1 MFEDEQVL
9 TILPQI
15 KNSVDFQLIQGY
27 KSQMEEAVKN
37 AEAAEERLRNALR
50 EKERA
55 TTQLLSLRRNAAKLF
70 RSVQE
75 VCTCPFFFYSSA
87 KLWLLVPFTWANR
100 LVHGLQ
106 FGQMERKIQDW

>member
-1 MFEDEQVL
+1 
-9 TILPQI
+9 
-15 KNSVDFQLIQGY
+15 
-27 KSQMEEAVKN
+27 MEEAVKN

-75 VCTCPFFFYSSA
+75 VCTCLFFCTSV
-87 KLWLLVPFTWANR
+87 KLWLFTIYVGKPVSP
-100 LVHGLQ
+100 L
-106 FGQMERKIQDW
+106 FGQMVRKIQDW

>member
-1 MFEDEQVL
+1 
-9 TILPQI
+9 
-15 KNSVDFQLIQGY
+15 
-27 KSQMEEAVKN
+27 MEEAVKN

-75 VCTCPFFFYSSA
+75 VCTCLFFCTSA
-87 KLWLLVPFTWANR
+87 KLWLFTIYVDKPVSPR
-100 LVHGLQ
+100 
-106 FGQMERKIQDW
+106 FGQMVRKIQDS

>member
-1 MFEDEQVL
+1 
-9 TILPQI
+9 
-15 KNSVDFQLIQGY
+15 
-27 KSQMEEAVKN
+27 MEEAVKN

-75 VCTCPFFFYSSA
+75 VCTSLFF
-87 KLWLLVPFTWANR
+87 L
-100 LVHGLQ
+100 H
-106 FGQMERKIQDW
+106 